1 MEATDRDSS
10 GSFSSDVSS
19 DEMTP
24 SSTEGENRA
33 SDDPWGLSFSSDKSC
48 DTVIY
53 VGRRG
58 TSTFSLPKRPKGRM
72 PLQGS
77 VPGYRQ
83 HRLVNRASISQNNQL
98 INTSSLTRDLS
109 SRWKLNFST
118 TTLSMLRWKNTT
130 LYHKVVKWPA
140 MIKTKAK
147 ESWSRNGSILRG

>member
-1 MEATDRDSS
+1 MLTEVNPNQTPPKNVSSRSFEQMEATDRASS

-98 INTSSLTRDLS
+98 INTVSPTRDPS
-109 SRWKLNFST
+109 SR
-118 TTLSMLRWKNTT
+118 
-130 LYHKVVKWPA
+130 
-140 MIKTKAK
+140 
-147 ESWSRNGSILRG
+147 

>member
-1 MEATDRDSS
+1 MEASDKDSS
-10 GSFSSDVSS
+10 GGLSSSDVSS
-19 DEMTP
+19 DELTP

-33 SDDPWGLSFSSDKSC
+33 SEDPWDCFSFSSDKSC

-83 HRLVNRASISQNNQL
+83 HRLVNRASIFQ
-98 INTSSLTRDLS
+98 I
-109 SRWKLNFST
+109 
-118 TTLSMLRWKNTT
+118 
-130 LYHKVVKWPA
+130 Y
-140 MIKTKAK
+140 
-147 ESWSRNGSILRG
+147 